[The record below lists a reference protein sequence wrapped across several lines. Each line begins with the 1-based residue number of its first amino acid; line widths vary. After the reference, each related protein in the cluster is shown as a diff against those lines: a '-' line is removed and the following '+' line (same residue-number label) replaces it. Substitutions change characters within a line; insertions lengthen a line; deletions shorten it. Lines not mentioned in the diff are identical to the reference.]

1 MMNEIRNELIYI
13 DLIMNKPEAEKS
25 NYYSLL
31 IERFYYDIKDQLSD
45 LEYKK
50 KQLESNMELLKHIIK
65 ENDQLI
71 KDRTLKNI
79 IEKD

>member
-1 MMNEIRNELIYI
+1 MINEIRNELIYI
-13 DLIMNKPEAEKS
+13 DLIMNKPEAEKNS
-25 NYYSLL
+25 YYSLL

>member
-1 MMNEIRNELIYI
+1 MINEIRNELIYI
-13 DLIMNKPEAEKS
+13 DLIMNKPEKEKDS
-25 NYYSLL
+25 YYSLL
-31 IERFYYDIKDQLSD
+31 LERFYYDIKDQLSD

>member
-1 MMNEIRNELIYI
+1 MINEIRNELIYI
-13 DLIMNKPEAEKS
+13 DLIMNKPEAEKN
-25 NYYSLL
+25 NYCTLL
-31 IERFYYDIKDQLSD
+31 LERFYYDIMDQLSD

-79 IEKD
+79 IEKN

>member
-1 MMNEIRNELIYI
+1 MINEIRNELIYI
-13 DLIMNKPEAEKS
+13 DLIMNKPEEEKT